1 KGDFFNFLIESY
13 SKIEDE
19 SSNIFNNLNHLSE
32 IGNKGFS
39 SEKLFTE
46 FQEEYLKFRD
56 KLEVVI
62 LSIET
67 IEPLNKELYDLKYAM
82 EDTKEII
89 NSNLVRTL
97 RAGLRKI

>member
-1 KGDFFNFLIESY
+1 M
-13 SKIEDE
+13 
-19 SSNIFNNLNHLSE
+19 
-32 IGNKGFS
+32 
-39 SEKLFTE
+39 
-46 FQEEYLKFRD
+46 KFRD